1 MKKYLYLIVCL
12 VGFALQVS
20 AQQQDDTQAPNAG
33 PANIVGLKMA
43 FITKQLSLNNDEAQK
58 FWPVYYTYLDELRK
72 ARKTKPDDVL
82 ATEESLL
89 NVRKK
94 YSGEFKKVLVN
105 DDRVNKTLT
114 IERDFSNVVK
124 RELLKRAQKRNG
136 MIEGDKPKK
145 GKIQ

>member
-1 MKKYLYLIVCL
+1 MKKYLYLIICM
-12 VGFALQVS
+12 VGFSLQIS
-20 AQQQDDTQAPNAG
+20 AQQQDDAQTPNA
-33 PANIVGLKMA
+33 PPPNLVGLKMA

-58 FWPVYYTYLDELRK
+58 FWPVYYTYLDELKK
-72 ARKTKPDDVL
+72 ARKTKPYDVL
-82 ATEESLL
+82 ATEEGLL

-94 YSGEFKKVLVN
+94 NSGQIKKILVN

-136 MIEGDKPKK
+136 MMGGEKPKK
-145 GKIQ
+145 GKS